1 MIDSPRPTTRT
12 ARWILRPH
20 FDPVN
25 EGKIVRNA
33 ADKGKNLKCPADEG
47 KTIRTIVL
55 RYDNYHDIF
64 QE

>member
-1 MIDSPRPTTRT
+1 VRNP
-12 ARWILRPH
+12 A
-20 FDPVN
+20 N

-55 RYDNYHDIF
+55 RHDNYYDTL
-64 QE
+64 QESL